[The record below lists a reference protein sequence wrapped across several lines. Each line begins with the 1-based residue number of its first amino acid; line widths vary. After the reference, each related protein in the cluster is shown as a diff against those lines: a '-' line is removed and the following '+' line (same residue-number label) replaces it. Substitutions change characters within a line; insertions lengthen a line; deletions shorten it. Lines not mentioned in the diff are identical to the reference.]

1 LKRGLSGHYEV
12 IRAGSEEV
20 RAFILHNDAILQKP
34 LLYLSLFFKQHRNEY
49 YRLLDLV
56 RTEGDSETW
65 VDFFLEGVVKTA
77 QNAVQ
82 TAQQLVTLFKEDTQK
97 IQTVGRV
104 ASTAFRVFNALC
116 ERLILTLKEA
126 CRITGGSF
134 PSVSKGMEALAKL
147 KIAREITGRKCD
159 RIFAYNRYLTI
170 LTEGTEPL

>member
-1 LKRGLSGHYEV
+1 LKRGLTGHYEV

-34 LLYLSLFFKQHRNEY
+34 LLYLSLYFKQHRNEY

-56 RTEGDSETW
+56 RTEGDWEAW

-82 TAQQLVTLFKEDTQK
+82 TAQRLVALFKEDTQK

-104 ASTAFRVFNALC
+104 ASTALRVFNALC
-116 ERLILTLKEA
+116 ERPILTLNEA
-126 CRITGGSF
+126 CRRTRGSF
-134 PSVSKGMEALAKL
+134 PSVSKEMEALAKL
-147 KIAREITGRKCD
+147 NIAREITGRKRD
-159 RIFAYNRYLTI
+159 RIFAYDNHLRI